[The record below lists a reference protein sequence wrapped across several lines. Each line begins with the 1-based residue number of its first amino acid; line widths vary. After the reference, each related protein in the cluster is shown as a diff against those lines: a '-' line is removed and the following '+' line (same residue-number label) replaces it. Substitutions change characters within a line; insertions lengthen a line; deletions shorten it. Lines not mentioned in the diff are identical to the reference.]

1 VGTAT
6 GEHQVFQEQFHL
18 HQLPPVESVER
29 KDATANSCYR
39 RGNVVLALLHDSPQE
54 FEQLYED
61 PLSLHKVRSYNRNF
75 AFTSMWAFLA
85 ENGRVDEQLAN
96 FREGGKRSLF
106 KEKYIILL
114 VYCHLMNQELWA
126 LSLVRF
132 RE

>member
-1 VGTAT
+1 
-6 GEHQVFQEQFHL
+6 
-18 HQLPPVESVER
+18 
-29 KDATANSCYR
+29 
-39 RGNVVLALLHDSPQE
+39 
-54 FEQLYED
+54 
-61 PLSLHKVRSYNRNF
+61 
-75 AFTSMWAFLA
+75 MWAFLA